1 MLLALLSLCVGSLT
15 AQRTTFSATL
25 AGTSKNTRLVFS
37 EARGGKLVPTD
48 TLTLDAKGHLKL
60 QREVSQPLF
69 GALALMQDQGPV
81 VHLLLLPGERVT
93 ADLTYMPAINFLK
106 ISNVKGSDNMDLYRQ
121 YSDLASDAMLNN
133 RPEQVGERLAPLLAS
148 HSDLLMSAFLVTFY
162 ESAFDQ
168 FAPLYR
174 QIRDTLAKS
183 YASNEFVQHL
193 DSKLR
198 ASLTAGDEAPDIAL
212 PDPDGNVRR
221 LSDLR
226 GRLVLIDF
234 WASWCRPCRMENP
247 NVVRLYERYHNYGF
261 EVFSVSLDNNR
272 DAWLKAINDDHLS
285 WPNHVSDL
293 RGWSSAGGRLYG
305 IQSIP
310 ATVLV
315 APDGKILAR
324 NLRGPDLENALNQIF
339 GQK

>member
-226 GRLVLIDF
+226 GRLVLGAAPAA
-234 WASWCRPCRMENP
+234 WRTPTWYASTNATTTMASKCSASRSTTTAMPGS
-247 NVVRLYERYHNYGF
+247 RL
-261 EVFSVSLDNNR
+261 STTTTS
-272 DAWLKAINDDHLS
+272 
-285 WPNHVSDL
+285 
-293 RGWSSAGGRLYG
+293 
-305 IQSIP
+305 
-310 ATVLV
+310 
-315 APDGKILAR
+315 
-324 NLRGPDLENALNQIF
+324 RGPTMSATFAAGRRPAADSMASSLSPPPCS
-339 GQK
+339 